1 MTKRTRAT
9 AMTALGIALL
19 TAGCGGGGGGSGGG
33 TGGIDRGGITIAVG
47 PVTGFGSI
55 FVNGV
60 EYSTSGATVSVDDNP
75 GTESDLR
82 VGQIVRVEGTVDT
95 TGTKG
100 TATKVSFNDQ
110 LEGPIQGIDPDTGR
124 LVVLGQTVQVGPAT
138 SFDGRIS
145 PASLDGLS
153 VGNRVEISG
162 TVSST
167 GVVNATRVELKSD
180 SASVEV
186 KGAVAALD
194 AGNKRFMINLLQ
206 VDYSSAQVNGF
217 SGGQPANG
225 DNVEVKGPLNG
236 SGTLV
241 ASSVEKKSAG
251 APGGSDDKADFE
263 GQVTRF
269 VSTTDFDVA
278 GQRVTTTG
286 STTYLDGTAANL
298 ALDVKL
304 EVEGNFDASGRIVA
318 TKVAFRRDADIR
330 FDARV
335 DSVNAAGNS
344 LVVLGVTVR
353 TNSLTRFED
362 KSSAQVQRFSLANLS
377 LGDFVSI
384 RAYADGSGLLA
395 TQLERVDA
403 LSRIELTGP
412 VGGLAQPN
420 FTVAGIPVTTDNN
433 TEFRDKNG
441 ATITAAEYFATA
453 AGQSVK
459 VRGTLV
465 ANAVLAERAELED

>member
-1 MTKRTRAT
+1 MTKRTRAA

-19 TAGCGGGGGGSGGG
+19 TTGCGGGGGGGGGG

-100 TATKVSFNDQ
+100 TATKVTFNDQ
-110 LEGPIQGIDPDTGR
+110 LEGPIQSIDSAAGR
-124 LVVLGQTVQVGPAT
+124 MVVLGQTVQVGPAT
-138 SFDGRIS
+138 SFDDRIS
-145 PASLDGLS
+145 PAGLDGLA

-186 KGAVAALD
+186 KGLVASLD
-194 AGNKRFMINLLQ
+194 TGNKRFAINQLQ
-206 VDYSSAQVNGF
+206 VDYSAAQVNGF
-217 SGGQPANG
+217 GSGQPANG
-225 DNVEVKGPLNG
+225 DDVEVKGPLNG
-236 SGTLV
+236 SGMLV
-241 ASSVEKKSAG
+241 ASSVEKKSAST
-251 APGGSDDKADFE
+251 PGTSEDKADFE

-278 GQRVTTTG
+278 GQRVTTTAA
-286 STTYLDGTAANL
+286 TTYDGGTAANL
-298 ALDVKL
+298 ALDVKV

-318 TKVAFRRDADIR
+318 TRVAFRRDADIEL
-330 FDARV
+330 DARV

-344 LVVLGVTVR
+344 LVLLGVTLR

-362 KSSAQVQRFSLANLS
+362 KSSAQVERFGLANLS
-377 LGDFVSI
+377 AGDFVSI
-384 RAYADGSGLLA
+384 RAYDDGSGLLA

-412 VGGLAQPN
+412 VGGLAQPG
-420 FTVAGIPVTTDNN
+420 FTVAGIPVTTDIN
-433 TEFRDKNG
+433 TEFRDTNG
-441 ATITAAEYFATA
+441 ATITATEFFAAA
-453 AGQSVK
+453 AGQTVQ